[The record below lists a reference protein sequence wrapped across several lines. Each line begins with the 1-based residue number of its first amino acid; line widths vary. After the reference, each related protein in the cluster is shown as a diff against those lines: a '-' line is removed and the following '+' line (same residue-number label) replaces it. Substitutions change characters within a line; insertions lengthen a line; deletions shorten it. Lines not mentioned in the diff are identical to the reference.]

1 MLSEFLNHI
10 ADYLNANIEGLKVQ
24 ATPNQVFAGISYDL
38 MNDAGCV
45 LINGEYGNF
54 DDKSKNLEDSNIS
67 SGLSIQ
73 HCTIRISV
81 GIRNL
86 ADNFDLENRIEEVIS
101 KLAYIKSAE
110 FSPLIPITVTPLIID
125 GNSVQWKTIVFASGK
140 ILRKK
145 PIIIGF

>member
-1 MLSEFLNHI
+1 MLSEFLSHI
-10 ADYLNANIEGLKVQ
+10 ADYLNENINGLTVK
-24 ATPNQVFAGISYDL
+24 ATPSQIFAGISYDL
-38 MNDAGCV
+38 MNDAGCI

-67 SGLSIQ
+67 TGMSLQ
-73 HCTIRISV
+73 HCTIRISI

-86 ADNFDLENRIEEVIS
+86 ADNFELENRVEEVIS
-101 KLAYIKSAE
+101 KSAYIRNAE
-110 FSPLIPITVTPLIID
+110 FSPLIPVTVTPLAID

-145 PIIIGF
+145 PIIIGV